1 MKRVG
6 RHHPHKSSWVEFDVQ
21 EDVGEREV
29 GRHSGSESGNEI
41 DKVSDAALFLAEQ
54 GVYIV

>member
-1 MKRVG
+1 MKHVG
-6 RHHPHKSSWVEFDVQ
+6 RNTPQKSRWVEFDVQ